1 MPNAVI
7 VAHGQPSDPIPA
19 EEALQRLA
27 AEIDRITARVSVT
40 SATLAAPGAL
50 ETMLD
55 GLSGETVVYPLFMAK
70 GWFVTSALPKR
81 IGGRSVRVLDPLG
94 VDPDLPRLVASAIEA
109 QLEQLGWSSS
119 ETDLVI
125 AAHGSGRSRNP
136 STVAMSFAGNLGRRV
151 SMKSIRV
158 GFVEEPPS
166 IRDAAIGTVDTAL
179 CLPFFA
185 CTGGHVLD
193 DVPTEL
199 QRAAFRGHV
208 MPVVGELETI
218 KHHIARLLDAEFAAP
233 DQPRMGTTRA

>member
-7 VAHGQPSDPIPA
+7 VAHGQPSDPAPA
-19 EEALQRLA
+19 EEALQRFA
-27 AEIDRITARVSVT
+27 AEVDELTARVSVS
-40 SATLAAPGAL
+40 SATLTAPRAL
-50 ETMLD
+50 ETLLD
-55 GLSGETVVYPLFMAK
+55 SLAGEIVIFPLFMAN

-81 IGGRSVRVLDPLG
+81 IGDRPVRVLDPLG
-94 VDPDLPRLVASAIEA
+94 IDPELPRLAARAII
-109 QLEQLGWSSS
+109 EQLSELGWRPL

-136 STVAMSFAGNLGRRV
+136 SAVAKAFAKQLADFV
-151 SMKSIRV
+151 PMKSIRV

-166 IRDAAIGTVDTAL
+166 ICDAASGASETAL

-193 DVPTEL
+193 DVPAEL
-199 QRAAFRGHV
+199 NRSAFRGRV

-218 KHHIARLLDAEFAAP
+218 KHHIARLLDAEFGP
-233 DQPRMGTTRA
+233 QDQPHSGQVEG